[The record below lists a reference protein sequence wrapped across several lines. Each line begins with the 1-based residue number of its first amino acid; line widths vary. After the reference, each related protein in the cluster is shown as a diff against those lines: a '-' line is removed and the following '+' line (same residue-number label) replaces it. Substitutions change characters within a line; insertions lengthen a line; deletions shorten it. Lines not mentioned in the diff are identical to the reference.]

1 MVRLYLPEDHAM
13 TMQGSAPAIPE
24 QVEPATAFDDANQS
38 RSANC
43 SRSATV
49 ATKPYWV
56 RIDKYSSTLLAGFL
70 RRARTLRS
78 AEQTRPGARDSW
90 FRKKSSGCC
99 VSMPKGAS
107 ASGGKS
113 FKGVVTLSRAFVKL
127 WYRWCLKPHVPR
139 ISRPRMLRTDGSG
152 W

>member
-1 MVRLYLPEDHAM
+1 M

-90 FRKKSSGCC
+90 FRKKSRGA
-99 VSMPKGAS
+99 VSQCRRAQVPLVES
-107 ASGGKS
+107 PSR
-113 FKGVVTLSRAFVKL
+113 VLSR
-127 WYRWCLKPHVPR
+127 
-139 ISRPRMLRTDGSG
+139 
-152 W
+152 